1 MEPFQQSCS
10 CVRRNGL
17 SEASGSPIN
26 WAKSLRSHYNR
37 WLGLGLG
44 FIENSQESGSSE
56 FLSQDKFNHTYQC
69 YSYSRKGNYQCR
81 VWNLALYFIN
91 SINKCTPKNLKKK
104 KKRPWKQFSKFY
116 NIFFLLKNCKKI
128 LIKGSHPHY
137 KRLHQE
143 PGKQN

>member
-91 SINKCTPKNLKKK
+91 SINKCTPKNFKKK
-104 KKRPWKQFSKFY
+104 KKGHETNSPNFTTSS
-116 NIFFLLKNCKKI
+116 FFLKIVKK
-128 LIKGSHPHY
+128 Y
-137 KRLHQE
+137 
-143 PGKQN
+143 